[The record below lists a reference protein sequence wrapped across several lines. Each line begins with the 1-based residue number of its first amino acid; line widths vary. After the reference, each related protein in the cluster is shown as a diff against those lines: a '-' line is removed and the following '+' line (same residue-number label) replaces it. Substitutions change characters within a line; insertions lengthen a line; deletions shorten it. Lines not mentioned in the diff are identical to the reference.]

1 MAEGAWPRRLGTLW
15 VLLAFLV
22 FSPHSVRAQERL
34 DSFNIDRGKVSISG
48 ISSGA
53 FMANQFHVAHAE
65 LIMGAGIVAGG
76 LYGCAVLRVDATNK
90 ALDATVSRALDR
102 CMAAKAPLDSVETYV
117 ERMRLL
123 AAAGTI
129 DPLTALAGDKVYL
142 FTGRADSVVAPD
154 TVERA
159 AEVYRAAG
167 IAEEDLMLQKF
178 LEERSADTGSGHSWV
193 TDDCCQRCPANET
206 PYIND
211 CDYDQ
216 AGAILQHIYGALR
229 PKATTLSGR
238 FVEFSQT
245 EFLPGDQAAA
255 QGLHE
260 TGVAYVPETCAVG
273 ESCALHVVLHGC
285 EQSTEVL
292 GDTFYK
298 NVGINEWADSN
309 AIVVLYPQAA
319 SVDRATL
326 DAAFPDRKFRNAF
339 AVNPH
344 GCWNWWGY
352 AHDTRF
358 ALKEGVQITALYAM
372 IRRVMGEGGG

>member
-34 DSFNIDRGKVSISG
+34 GSFNIDRGKVSISG

-76 LYGCAVLRVDATNK
+76 LYGCAVLRIDAANK

-117 ERMRLL
+117 ERMRTL

-178 LEERSADTGSGHSWV
+178 LEERSADTGAGHSWV

-245 EFLPGDQAAA
+245 EFLPGGQAAA

-260 TGVAYVPETCAVG
+260 TGVAYVPETCAAG
-273 ESCALHVVLHGC
+273 ERCALHVVLHGC

-292 GDTFYK
+292 DDTFYK
-298 NVGINEWADSN
+298 NVGVNEWADSN

-326 DAAFPDRKFRNAF
+326 DAAFPDRKFGNAF